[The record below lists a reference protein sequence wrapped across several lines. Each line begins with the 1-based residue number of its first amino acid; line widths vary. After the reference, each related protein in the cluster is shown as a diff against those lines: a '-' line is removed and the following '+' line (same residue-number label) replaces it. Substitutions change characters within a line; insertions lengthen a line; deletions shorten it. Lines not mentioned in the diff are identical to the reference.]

1 MQENA
6 CPPAK
11 QYSQRGQLWKPYD
24 LSPPF
29 FTLHFNAVIEK
40 QSFQTVFLNWDA
52 WTPVPKTKPMKTA
65 KNKQGG
71 KIYQASANKN
81 KVSDTDHARQM

>member
-1 MQENA
+1 MKIITRMQENA

-40 QSFQTVFLNWDA
+40 QSFQTVFLN
-52 WTPVPKTKPMKTA
+52 
-65 KNKQGG
+65 
-71 KIYQASANKN
+71 
-81 KVSDTDHARQM
+81 